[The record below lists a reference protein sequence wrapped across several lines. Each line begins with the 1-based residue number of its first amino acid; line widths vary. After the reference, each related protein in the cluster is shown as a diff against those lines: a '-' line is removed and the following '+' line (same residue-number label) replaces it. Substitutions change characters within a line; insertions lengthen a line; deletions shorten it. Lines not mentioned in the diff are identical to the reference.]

1 MKENPNYYSIL
12 PANVRYDDRLKANEK
27 LLYSEITALA
37 NLHGYCYASNSYF
50 AKLYGVKKDTVS
62 GWINKL
68 CKFGYLNTE
77 LIYRKNSREVES
89 RKIYIISIPDKEN
102 LEEKYPDPISQKED
116 TPPINKGE
124 TYPINIG
131 EGTLYKSEDN
141 ITRYNTTSINNLLH
155 GGEEDDLQ
163 KVEKNINKIIEEWNK
178 LDDNI
183 PKLKS
188 INFNTKRY
196 KLSEKRLDEYGIDI
210 ILSAINKIKYSEFLK
225 GYSVKSNFVINY
237 DWFIESD
244 NFVKVLEG
252 NYSDK
257 NKRLSKRRGK
267 KNKTAAERYRERL
280 ERQKKRK
287 PIDLEM
293 SGDNRFY
300 YDF

>member
-1 MKENPNYYSIL
+1 M
-12 PANVRYDDRLKANEK
+12 
-27 LLYSEITALA
+27 
-37 NLHGYCYASNSYF
+37 
-50 AKLYGVKKDTVS
+50 YGVKKDTVS

-89 RKIYIISIPDKEN
+89 RKIYIIPIPDKKS
-102 LEEKYPDPISQKED
+102 LDEKYPNPILQKVD

-131 EGTLYKSEDN
+131 EGTRYKSEDN

-155 GGEEDDLQ
+155 CGEDDDFQ
-163 KVEKNINKIIEEWNK
+163 KVEKNINKIIDEWNK
-178 LDDNI
+178 LDSNI

-188 INFNTKRY
+188 INSNTKRY
-196 KLSEKRLDEYGIDI
+196 KLTQKRLDEYGIDI
-210 ILSAINKIKYSEFLK
+210 VLSAINKIKYSKFLK

-252 NYSDK
+252 NYSDN

-267 KNKTAAERYRERL
+267 KNKTAAERYIERL

-287 PIDLEM
+287 SIGLEV
-293 SGDNRFY
+293 SENNKYY